1 MSVAQRG
8 IWFAQQ
14 LAPQSPPYNI
24 GEYLEIHGVINPRL
38 FEIAVRRVVAE
49 AKVLHVTFVDD
60 SEGPRQILDTPVDWS
75 FPVIDVSAEAEP
87 LAAAEDQM
95 QTDLAQRWI

>member
-1 MSVAQRG
+1 MQAFVCCATRYLVR
-8 IWFAQQ
+8 A
-14 LAPQSPPYNI
+14 AACPTNI

-38 FEIAVRRVVAE
+38 FEIAVRRVVTE